1 MAEIEMTEKELDDL
15 VDELQN
21 DPSELWEFVS
31 RHSEDKT
38 ESEID
43 AIANEL
49 EHSSLDLREFVI
61 HSLNK

>member
-1 MAEIEMTEKELDDL
+1 MTEIELDAL

-21 DPSELWEFVS
+21 DPSELWDFVS
-31 RHSEDKT
+31 RNLPDAT
-38 ESEID
+38 EKEID
-43 AIANEL
+43 DMANEL